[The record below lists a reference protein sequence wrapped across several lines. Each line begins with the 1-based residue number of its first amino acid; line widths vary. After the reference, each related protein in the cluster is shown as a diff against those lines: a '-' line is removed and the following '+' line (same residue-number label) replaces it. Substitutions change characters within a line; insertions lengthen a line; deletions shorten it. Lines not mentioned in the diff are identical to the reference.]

1 MLLENTMSPFKIF
14 NKLKRQTKII
24 LIIQSFCMFL
34 AGLTHIYSIIEKGFM
49 SYKKITPIFSQ
60 IFWESL
66 TFFDPLA
73 AILLIIKPK
82 IGLYLTL
89 IILIIDVIHNN
100 IFYIEELYF
109 NNLSLDE
116 WIYKYWMILGQI
128 IFGIFIFITFKRNI
142 QEIKKI

>member
-49 SYKKITPIFSQ
+49 SYKKNTPIFLQ

-128 IFGIFIFITFKRNI
+128 IFGIFIFV
-142 QEIKKI
+142 

>member
-1 MLLENTMSPFKIF
+1 
-14 NKLKRQTKII
+14 
-24 LIIQSFCMFL
+24 
-34 AGLTHIYSIIEKGFM
+34 M

-60 IFWESL
+60 IFYKSL
-66 TFFDPLA
+66 TFFDLLA

-116 WIYKYWMILGQI
+116 WIYKYDIRSNYFW
-128 IFGIFIFITFKRNI
+128 NI
-142 QEIKKI
+142 YFYNF